1 MENHAQ
7 AISFANS
14 YFALVDGLVSDLE
27 SQLSE
32 DVVLYWFGS
41 LIKGKKRV
49 STFLRNRK
57 LNTRHIFPHIISTT
71 DISYEKERLTR

>member
-1 MENHAQ
+1 MENHTQ

-14 YFALVDGLVSDLE
+14 YFALVDGLVSGLE

-41 LIKGKKRV
+41 LIKGRKHV
-49 STFLRNRK
+49 STFLRG
-57 LNTRHIFPHIISTT
+57 LNSRHIFSHIISTT